1 MCTLYQSLAMMIL
14 YDGRMTDVF
23 TQEFFISRIVV
34 SVANSVSIY
43 WFFVSSA
50 LIQCFRT
57 NDQDTIL
64 PNDKDGNNCFNTLY
78 GMHCFLRHHG
88 FASWQATAS
97 GSMITEIMED
107 TSSWSIAI
115 AFLQVQR

>member
-1 MCTLYQSLAMMIL
+1 MF
-14 YDGRMTDVF
+14 R

-43 WFFVSSA
+43 WFIVSPT

-64 PNDKDGNNCFNTLY
+64 PNDKDGNNTLY
-78 GMHCFLRHHG
+78 GMYCFLRRHG

-97 GSMITEIMED
+97 GSMIMEIMED
-107 TSSWSIAI
+107 TSS
-115 AFLQVQR
+115 